1 MYNLKRHFL
10 LDPTVTFLNHGSFG
24 ATPKPVFAAY
34 QGWQRRLERQPVLFL
49 GREIDGLLR
58 QSRQALGE
66 YLDAAADDLVYIPN
80 ATHGV
85 NIIARSLALQPGD
98 EILTT
103 DHEYGAC
110 DYTWEFV
117 CKKTGATYIHQPIP
131 LPVQSED
138 EIIEQFWQGVTL
150 RTKVIYLS
158 HITSPTALRLPVEQ
172 ICQRARQAGIW
183 TLVDGAH
190 APGQIPL
197 DLKAVGADFYTGNC
211 HKWLLSPK
219 GAAFL
224 YARREAQPL
233 IEPLIV
239 SWGYHA
245 TAETTS
251 GSQFI
256 DYLQWTGTRDPA
268 AALSVP
274 SAIQF
279 MRDHNWDKVRR
290 ECHALLRQAVERI
303 CALTDMPPLYPLDS
317 DFYSQMAIAPLPS
330 STDLTSLKA
339 RLYDE
344 YQVEVPLIQCQDR
357 KFVRVSIQGYNTQGD
372 VDALV
377 NALKRLL

>member
-1 MYNLKRHFL
+1 
-10 LDPTVTFLNHGSFG
+10 
-24 ATPKPVFAAY
+24 
-34 QGWQRRLERQPVLFL
+34 
-49 GREIDGLLR
+49 
-58 QSRQALGE
+58 
-66 YLDAAADDLVYIPN
+66 
-80 ATHGV
+80 
-85 NIIARSLALQPGD
+85 
-98 EILTT
+98 
-103 DHEYGAC
+103 
-110 DYTWEFV
+110 
-117 CKKTGATYIHQPIP
+117 
-131 LPVQSED
+131 
-138 EIIEQFWQGVTL
+138 
-150 RTKVIYLS
+150 
-158 HITSPTALRLPVEQ
+158 
-172 ICQRARQAGIW
+172 
-183 TLVDGAH
+183 
-190 APGQIPL
+190 
-197 DLKAVGADFYTGNC
+197 
-211 HKWLLSPK
+211 
-219 GAAFL
+219 
-224 YARREAQPL
+224 
-233 IEPLIV
+233 LIV

-303 CALTDMPPLYPLDS
+303 CALTDMHPLYPLDS

-344 YQVEVPLIQCQDR
+344 YQVEVPLIQWQDR